1 MSCRTASPMK
11 TATAAHTSTMAAH
24 RAGGICS
31 WKAPQASRNWM
42 VGAMYCP
49 IPTTDNGTRL
59 VPAAK
64 SSRGTAVTGPA
75 TTSSARIHHP

>member
-1 MSCRTASPMK
+1 MSWRTASPMK
-11 TATAAHTSTMAAH
+11 TATAAHTSTMAAQ
-24 RAGGICS
+24 RAGEIRS

-64 SSRGTAVTGPA
+64 SNRGTAVTGPA
-75 TTSSARIHHP
+75 TTSSAIIGQP